1 MSLLSVVTF
10 LPQGLFIDNIAK
22 HMEIGRR
29 AAINQLQQTLCC
41 GGFFFGLPTS
51 GIMSS
56 LLRIR
61 QSQDFVW
68 NTGDLLS
75 IFLMR
80 IELKTG
86 SEVCSCFHGFCK
98 NLKTLEMNKR
108 NLCTKQW
115 ILVKIATIRQIYGT
129 KFIILGFIC

>member
-61 QSQDFVW
+61 QSQDFVLIKYRW
-68 NTGDLLS
+68 FVIHFSNADRIKNWVWGLFLLS
-75 IFLMR
+75 WVLQK
-80 IELKTG
+80 L
-86 SEVCSCFHGFCK
+86 K
-98 NLKTLEMNKR
+98 NLGNE
-108 NLCTKQW
+108 
-115 ILVKIATIRQIYGT
+115 
-129 KFIILGFIC
+129 

>member
-22 HMEIGRR
+22 HMEIGRTRRR

-51 GIMSS
+51 GILSS

-61 QSQDFVW
+61 QSQDF
-68 NTGDLLS
+68 LL
-75 IFLMR
+75 IKYR
-80 IELKTG
+80 
-86 SEVCSCFHGFCK
+86 
-98 NLKTLEMNKR
+98 
-108 NLCTKQW
+108 
-115 ILVKIATIRQIYGT
+115 
-129 KFIILGFIC
+129 